1 VVIARLLRCRGLVV
15 GGGKAMRN
23 LDRVVHCFTMGDGTA
38 IQDLAEAFPFEEFGD
53 QKRSAVML
61 ADVVEGED
69 VRMAQSGDGP
79 GFLLEP
85 AEALRIGGKD
95 VGRTL
100 TATSRPRRASRA
112 RYTSPMPPAPI
123 KATIS

>member
-1 VVIARLLRCRGLVV
+1 VLIGRLLRCRGLVV

-38 IQDLAEAFPFEEFGD
+38 SQDLAEAFPFEEFGG

-61 ADVVEGED
+61 ANVVEDQD

-85 AEALRIGGKD
+85 AEALRIGGK
-95 VGRTL
+95 
-100 TATSRPRRASRA
+100 RRREDL
-112 RYTSPMPPAPI
+112 
-123 KATIS
+123 